1 MSEPQVES
9 LWVNG
14 EDILK
19 AENHTVTCG
28 DGMAVYNPADNTLTL
43 DNAEITEAY
52 TYIPEDSYFDPV
64 TSGIY
69 IDGALTIVLNGENT
83 ISGENIAGIVN
94 AIYSNDPI
102 TIRNGSINGSLT
114 VNDIDFGISCG
125 GAATIYGVSISVDA
139 LCGFSVNELT
149 IEESNV
155 TVNSSGDSYYAIQS
169 ATVIAINGSD
179 VNFTAENAIL
189 NPSSSESSLT
199 SPGVSALPA

>member
-19 AENHTVTCG
+19 AVNHTVTCG

-43 DNAEITEAY
+43 TNAEITEAY
-52 TYIPEDSYFDPV
+52 TYIPKDSYDYPV

-155 TVNSSGDSYYAIQS
+155 TVNSSGDSYYAIPVS
-169 ATVIAINGSD
+169 YTH
-179 VNFTAENAIL
+179 
-189 NPSSSESSLT
+189 LT
-199 SPGVSALPA
+199 LPTKLEV